1 MRVVVLVGSE
11 PASAE
16 PRRIERNGIAMMR
29 TSSVAVAP
37 TRFGRRLTNAGPA
50 RPEPGAAGLR
60 QRVGRGGRPRALR
73 WRRESTR
80 GPMKLRIAGSSVSAA
95 MTVHA
100 TAMLAATA
108 TP

>member
-16 PRRIERNGIAMMR
+16 PSRIVRNGIAMMR

-37 TRFGRRLTNAGPA
+37 TRFGRRLTNAA
-50 RPEPGAAGLR
+50 
-60 QRVGRGGRPRALR
+60 QRVQNPVPPVSGSAAAADVPSALR
-73 WRRESTR
+73 WRRERTR
-80 GPMKLRIAGSSVSAA
+80 GPMKLRIAGRIVSAA

-100 TAMLAATA
+100 TAMLAAIA